1 MVMADL
7 VVVGHVAID
16 RVITIGG
23 GRTQLGGPPTY
34 VSLVAGR
41 LGLDV
46 GAFTKVGGDMPA
58 SFREKLKELGIDL
71 RGRIVEGAATTRF
84 TLDYRGSRR
93 RLSVESVCEEI
104 RPEDIC
110 DLPEAVL
117 IAPIVGEVPPS
128 TASALTEARLV
139 ALDPQG
145 FVREIRRDG
154 VVQPRRWSAPDLLRS
169 VTIYKSS
176 GEELKLVTG
185 ETSPWR
191 GLRKILELGAEVA
204 LATMGEQGTLLL
216 TLDGRFK
223 IPAYE
228 TVEVVDPTGAGDA
241 FMGGFLSE
249 YLREGEAPWC
259 AAVGAAAASCVIE
272 TTGAGINLSLRKM
285 RRRAVD
291 LYEGVVKL

>member
-23 GRTQLGGPPTY
+23 DRTQLGGSPTY

-46 GAFTKVGGDMPA
+46 EAFTKVGGDMPD

-71 RGRIVEGAATTRF
+71 RGRIVEEAATTRF

-104 RPEDIC
+104 RPEDVS

-117 IAPIVGEVPPS
+117 ISPIVGEVPPS

-154 VVQPRRWSAPDLLRS
+154 VVQPRRWFAPDLLRS

-176 GEELKLVTG
+176 VEELRLITG
-185 ETSPWR
+185 EASPWR
-191 GLRKILELGAEVA
+191 GLRRILELGAEVA
-204 LATMGEQGTLLL
+204 LATMGRRGTLLL
-216 TLDGRFK
+216 TMDGRFK
-223 IPAYE
+223 ISAYE
-228 TVEVVDPTGAGDA
+228 VIEVVDPTGAGDA

-249 YLREGEAPWC
+249 YLGEGEAPWC
-259 AAVGAAAASCVIE
+259 AAVGAAAASCVVE
-272 TTGAGINLSLRKM
+272 TAGASINLSMRDM
-285 RRRAVD
+285 RRRAEN
-291 LYEGVVKL
+291 LYDGVVKL